1 MEDWVLVYSTGL
13 HYVKLYDYFLT
24 FGEEVSKIWHSR
36 LSLGKVLFLLS
47 RYTAFVDQPI
57 NLLLLFGHDLTP
69 KFCGIIGN
77 FMTALTFVGVCASE
91 GRLSLAQSLVAVLTE
106 TLLSDTA
113 AVIELPSRRIKE
125 KQDSS
130 ISVLRTVPPTFP
142 GSVCEFYH
150 PPQLDGLLCC
160 YYILIAGEFCI
171 TIAGLTVGLR
181 EYRHARSRLMISLYQ
196 DGTLYF
202 VTLLGGYNF
211 PNVCIGWFSPL
222 PVFSTLNIS
231 APYIFP
237 PYLGRI
243 HSVSR

>member
-13 HYVKLYDYFLT
+13 HYVKCVAVASFTSFLYDYFLT

-91 GRLSLAQSLVAVLTE
+91 AILLLSLNCLLGASKKSKIVLSLSFGLGFLASLGFLTYFMV
-106 TLLSDTA
+106 T
-113 AVIELPSRRIKE
+113 IKA
-125 KQDSS
+125 
-130 ISVLRTVPPTFP
+130 VPPTFP

-202 VTLLGGYNF
+202 VTLL
-211 PNVCIGWFSPL
+211 
-222 PVFSTLNIS
+222 VFSTLNIS